1 MTTVVFIA
9 LFFGLLL
16 VGLPVAYTMLV
27 TSAIYILIAG
37 LPELQLTLRASG
49 GIESFSLLAIPMFLL
64 AGNLMNGMGVTERI
78 FNFAGVLVRHVTGGL
93 GHVNVVAS
101 ILFAGMSG
109 SAVADAGGLGAVEI
123 KAMEQNGYSR
133 RFSAAVTAAS
143 ATMGPI
149 IPPSITLVVY
159 GFLAEESV
167 GRLFLGGALPGLLV
181 GFALMVIVYFLV
193 KTGREEAPRLPRA
206 NFREVVS
213 AFLRALPALMAPVI
227 LLGGILGGVFTP
239 TEASVVV
246 VLYILIIGSFTL
258 GFDLPTIRDALVS
271 TARTTAST
279 LFIISVSAV
288 FGWIISVQQIPVK
301 LVDGM
306 EGLLVS
312 KDAAIAVIIVI
323 LLIVGMFMEV
333 LAALVLLA
341 PTLLAIATT
350 FDIDTVHLGVMV
362 VVTMMIGTITPPV
375 GLVLF
380 TVMSVARIRMG
391 ELVRS
396 LLPFYFAMVVV
407 AILVAF
413 FPRITLFLPD
423 LLMPVAQQ
431 N

>member
-1 MTTVVFIA
+1 MTTIIFLM
-9 LFFGLLL
+9 LFFGLLGL
-16 VGLPVAYTMLV
+16 GLPVAYTMLV
-27 TSAIYILIAG
+27 TSAVYMLIAG
-37 LPELQLTLRASG
+37 LPDLQLTLRASG
-49 GIESFSLLAIPMFLL
+49 GVESFSLLAIPMFLF
-64 AGNLMNGMGVTERI
+64 AGNLMNGLGVTERI

-123 KAMEQNGYSR
+123 KAMEQNGYST

-143 ATMGPI
+143 ATIGPI

-159 GFLAEESV
+159 GFLSEESV

-181 GFALMVIVYFLV
+181 GLALMAIVYVLV
-193 KTGREEAPRLPRA
+193 KTGRESAPRLPRA
-206 NFREVVS
+206 SAGEVGT

-227 LLGGILGGVFTP
+227 LLGGILAGIFTP

-246 VLYILIIGSFTL
+246 VIYILIIGSISL
-258 GFDLPTIRDALVS
+258 GFDLRTILKSLED

-279 LFIISVSAV
+279 LFIIAVSAV
-288 FGWIISVQQIPVK
+288 FGWIISIQQIPVQ
-301 LVDGM
+301 LVDAMQGM
-306 EGLLVS
+306 FVS
-312 KDAAIAVIIVI
+312 KEAAIALIIII

-333 LAALVLLA
+333 LAALVLLT
-341 PTLLAIATT
+341 PTLLNIAHS
-350 FDIDTVHLGVMV
+350 FEIDTVHLGVMV

-375 GLVLF
+375 GLVLY
-380 TVMSVARIRMG
+380 TVMNVAKIKMG

-396 LLPFYFAMVVV
+396 LLPFYLAMVVA

-413 FPRITLFLPD
+413 IPQITLFLPD
-423 LLMPVAQQ
+423 LLMPVAQK
-431 N
+431 

>member
-1 MTTVVFIA
+1 MTTIIFIII
-9 LFFGLLL
+9 FFGLLL
-16 VGLPVAYTMLV
+16 LGLPVAYTMLV
-27 TSAIYILIAG
+27 TSVVYIMIAG
-37 LPELQLTLRASG
+37 LPDLQLTLRASG
-49 GIESFSLLAIPMFLL
+49 GIESFSLLAIPMFLF
-64 AGNLMNGMGVTERI
+64 AGNLMNGLGVTERI
-78 FNFAGVLVRHVTGGL
+78 FRFAGVLVRHVTGGL

-143 ATMGPI
+143 ATIGPI

-167 GRLFLGGALPGLLV
+167 GRLFLGGAIPGLLV
-181 GFALMVIVYFLV
+181 GLALMTIVYVLV
-193 KTGREEAPRLPRA
+193 RTGRETAPRLPRA
-206 NFREVVS
+206 SLDEVGT
-213 AFLRALPALMAPVI
+213 AFVQALPALMAPVI
-227 LLGGILGGVFTP
+227 LLGGILGGIFTP

-246 VLYILIIGSFTL
+246 VLYILLIGSFTL
-258 GFDLPTIRDALVS
+258 GFDRATILTALES

-279 LFIISVSAV
+279 LFIIAVSAV

-301 LVDGM
+301 LVAGM
-306 EGLLVS
+306 QDLFVS
-312 KDAAIAVIIVI
+312 KEAAIAIIIVI

-333 LAALVLLA
+333 LAALVLLT
-341 PTLLAIATT
+341 PTLLSIATT

-380 TVMSVARIRMG
+380 TVMSVAKVRMG

-396 LLPFYFAMVVV
+396 LLPFYVAMIV
-407 AILVAF
+407 AALLVAF
-413 FPRITLFLPD
+413 FPSITLFLPD
-423 LLMPVAQQ
+423 LLMPVAQK
-431 N
+431 

>member
-1 MTTVVFIA
+1 MTTIIFLM
-9 LFFGLLL
+9 LFFGLLGL
-16 VGLPVAYTMLV
+16 GLPVAYTMLV
-27 TSAIYILIAG
+27 TSAVYMLIAG
-37 LPELQLTLRASG
+37 LPDLQLTLRASG
-49 GIESFSLLAIPMFLL
+49 GVESFSLLAIPMFLF
-64 AGNLMNGMGVTERI
+64 AGNLMNGLGVTERI

-123 KAMEQNGYSR
+123 KAMEQNGYST

-143 ATMGPI
+143 ATIGPI

-159 GFLAEESV
+159 GFLSEESV

-181 GFALMVIVYFLV
+181 GLALMGIVYVLV
-193 KTGREEAPRLPRA
+193 KTGRESAPRLPRA
-206 NFREVVS
+206 SAGEVGT

-227 LLGGILGGVFTP
+227 LLGGILAGIFTP

-246 VLYILIIGSFTL
+246 VIYILIIGSISL
-258 GFDLPTIRDALVS
+258 GFDLRTILKSLED

-279 LFIISVSAV
+279 LFIIAVSAV
-288 FGWIISVQQIPVK
+288 FGWIISIQQIPVQ
-301 LVDGM
+301 LVDAMQGM
-306 EGLLVS
+306 FVS
-312 KDAAIAVIIVI
+312 KEAAIALIIII

-333 LAALVLLA
+333 LAALVLLT
-341 PTLLAIATT
+341 PTLLNIAHS
-350 FDIDTVHLGVMV
+350 FEIDTVHLGVMV

-375 GLVLF
+375 GLVLY
-380 TVMSVARIRMG
+380 TVMNVAKIRMG

-396 LLPFYFAMVVV
+396 LLPFYLAMIVA

-413 FPRITLFLPD
+413 IPQITLFLPD
-423 LLMPVAQQ
+423 LLMPVAQK
-431 N
+431 